1 MSNHFTD
8 VMVDIETTGTQ
19 PNRSAM
25 IQLAAVKF
33 NLETQEVS
41 NNFFDRSLEIPAW
54 RSWDEDTR
62 TWWNKQPDV
71 LKSIMAKSE
80 DPGLVMRDFADWAI
94 QVGGPNVRFWAK
106 PTTFDYMF
114 VSSYLKDFKQ
124 PNPYDFRQATDLNSY
139 LRGLYHANG
148 HSDIDRTGEPALQGV
163 AHDAI
168 YDTLHQIKV
177 LFHHRTKLNNAK
189 SDLPF

>member
-1 MSNHFTD
+1 MKFFTD

-41 NNFFDRSLEIPAW
+41 GEFFNRSLEIPAW

-80 DPGLVMRDFADWAI
+80 DPAVVMRDFADWGI
-94 QVGGPNVRFWAK
+94 QVGGPPVRFWAK
-106 PTTFDYMF
+106 PTTFDFMF

-139 LRGLYHANG
+139 LRGLYHG
-148 HSDIDRTGEPALQGV
+148 HGYSDIDREGEPALQGV

-177 LFHHRTKLNNAK
+177 LFHHRDKLNAK
-189 SDLPF
+189 SDIHS